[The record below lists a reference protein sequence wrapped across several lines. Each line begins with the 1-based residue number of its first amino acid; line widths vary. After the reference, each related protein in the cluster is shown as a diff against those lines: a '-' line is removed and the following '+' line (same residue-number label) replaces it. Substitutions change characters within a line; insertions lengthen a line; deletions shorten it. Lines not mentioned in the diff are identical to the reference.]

1 MKLGIFTNVA
11 ATGATGMMA
20 VSLTV
25 DETEQSFTWVFQRYL
40 DCFRVQPAVI
50 LTDGDPW
57 MLRALATIMP
67 DTFRM
72 ACIWHLSK
80 NVNAHIHPLYT
91 RNEQGWRTFMNKWWR
106 IALETDEAACATWE
120 EDWAALIAIFTQD
133 TAASAPRST
142 ALVWLA
148 ALSARRESW
157 AARWTWSRFTAG
169 CDSTQ
174 RTEAVNSAVKGY
186 TTASMLLVKLLAA
199 LDSYNV
205 SVQQRATTR
214 QFSLARRAEQCPP
227 SPLLESI
234 NGFVTP
240 YAAQLVRAQFVDAF
254 TYASVA
260 EQRESGTVYL
270 VSRRRESQ
278 SSHVDASLVDVEN
291 EAAAADFGCSALWSR
306 TRTTTLAGCSCQYPK
321 HWGLPCRH
329 QLHLLIVSQ
338 AAHIP
343 RALIGM
349 LWRLQVD
356 AVGHA
361 QLAALLLR
369 SPSYKANATAPA
381 QHTLP
386 ERFALLISAFKPVA
400 ELGSVSDTA
409 MSAVVAKVN
418 ELAASMRGNPSAVT
432 GSGAGGRGT
441 GGRGADGRG
450 AGGRGIGGRGRG
462 GRGAEPPAA
471 GRGATAPTPFRRTC
485 SVCRQPGHNKSTC
498 PRQEALRG
506 VGAAGDEEPLAVP
519 LPVPTLDG
527 DSGDEALPPVMP
539 LPPALPL
546 PGAPLAAPP
555 PAPSRAQAHP
565 AGGHTASFAHGS
577 GGDVNVALGATA
589 LTALLGS
596 GAHFSLDDAV
606 RAGGVQMP
614 PAARLVGN
622 PVALRG
628 KGRPKTARYKSA
640 SEGNKRKRS

>member
-1 MKLGIFTNVA
+1 
-11 ATGATGMMA
+11 
-20 VSLTV
+20 
-25 DETEQSFTWVFQRYL
+25 
-40 DCFRVQPAVI
+40 
-50 LTDGDPW
+50 
-57 MLRALATIMP
+57 
-67 DTFRM
+67 
-72 ACIWHLSK
+72 
-80 NVNAHIHPLYT
+80 
-91 RNEQGWRTFMNKWWR
+91 
-106 IALETDEAACATWE
+106 
-120 EDWAALIAIFTQD
+120 
-133 TAASAPRST
+133 
-142 ALVWLA
+142 
-148 ALSARRESW
+148 
-157 AARWTWSRFTAG
+157 
-169 CDSTQ
+169 
-174 RTEAVNSAVKGY
+174 
-186 TTASMLLVKLLAA
+186 
-199 LDSYNV
+199 
-205 SVQQRATTR
+205 
-214 QFSLARRAEQCPP
+214 
-227 SPLLESI
+227 
-234 NGFVTP
+234 
-240 YAAQLVRAQFVDAF
+240 
-254 TYASVA
+254 
-260 EQRESGTVYL
+260 
-270 VSRRRESQ
+270 
-278 SSHVDASLVDVEN
+278 
-291 EAAAADFGCSALWSR
+291 
-306 TRTTTLAGCSCQYPK
+306 
-321 HWGLPCRH
+321 
-329 QLHLLIVSQ
+329 
-338 AAHIP
+338 
-343 RALIGM
+343 
-349 LWRLQVD
+349 
-356 AVGHA
+356 VGHA

-418 ELAASMRGNPSAVT
+418 ELAASMRGNPSGVT

-462 GRGAEPPAA
+462 GRGAELPAA

-596 GAHFSLDDAV
+596 ALISAWTTLSALVACRCRLQQGWWETHQPCGAKDGRRQ
-606 RAGGVQMP
+606 RATRAQAR
-614 PAARLVGN
+614 AASAN
-622 PVALRG
+622 AHRG
-628 KGRPKTARYKSA
+628 WRVTCYDTP
-640 SEGNKRKRS
+640 